1 MKKKISKLMKL
12 FIKYKVKKLQAIL
25 FYFDFLKVKVIIIKI
40 MSYTNENNVSS
51 YIFTANNDNYS
62 FKKVDG
68 MLLSFP
74 NNGSKWSLMKTH
86 NNKYSWIPANDLSSL
101 NINTYKF
108 VNNQLTIDSC
118 LFIIITFK
126 ITNIA
131 SYANIENKPVII
143 VSNNTD
149 TIEYKLHSYVENNQ
163 LIIPFKS
170 SNTVTIK
177 LSKDNEF
184 IKLIDCYVFNI

>member
-1 MKKKISKLMKL
+1 
-12 FIKYKVKKLQAIL
+12 
-25 FYFDFLKVKVIIIKI
+25 
-40 MSYTNENNVSS
+40 MSNENNVS
-51 YIFTANNDNYS
+51 YIFTANNDDYD

-68 MLLSFP
+68 TLLSFP

-86 NNKYSWIPANDLSSL
+86 DNKYSWIPANDLSGL

-131 SYANIENKPVII
+131 SYANIENKPVIK
-143 VSNNTD
+143 VSNNID
-149 TIEYKLHSYVENNQ
+149 TIEYKLQSYVENNQ
-163 LIIPFKS
+163 IVIPFKS

-177 LSKDNEF
+177 LLEENKF
-184 IKLIDCYVFNI
+184 IELIDCYVFNI

>member
-1 MKKKISKLMKL
+1 MSNED
-12 FIKYKVKKLQAIL
+12 KVS
-25 FYFDFLKVKVIIIKI
+25 
-40 MSYTNENNVSS
+40 SYTNEHNVS
-51 YIFTANNDNYS
+51 YIFTANNDDYD
-62 FKKVDG
+62 FKKIDG

-74 NNGSKWSLMKTH
+74 NNGSKWSLMKQP
-86 NNKYSWIPANDLSSL
+86 NNKYSWIPANDLSGL

-118 LFIIITFK
+118 LFIVVTFK

-131 SYANIENKPVII
+131 SYANSENKPVLK

-149 TIEYKLHSYVENNQ
+149 TIEYKLQSYVENNQ

-177 LSKDNEF
+177 LPEDNEF